1 MMVKIEKIKI
11 TDIIPADYNPR
22 LISESET
29 NKLKNSLSTFG
40 LVDPIVIN
48 LKNKHIIGGH
58 QRFDVLI
65 DQHLEDNKIFD
76 ELNLIKLGD
85 IGWVF
90 TDTDLRIESEDHE
103 KALNLALN
111 KISGDW
117 DYDKLTTLFSD
128 LKMSNLDVE
137 LTGFDDTEIEV
148 LLDDF
153 EYNEIF
159 DDIDAGVDEPDEELE
174 VIQDNQKDHNIVY
187 ISFIDWEKANKFLEL
202 IDHNTFFREDG
213 FKKIV
218 VDGDELMER
227 LTNEESD

>member
-1 MMVKIEKIKI
+1 MVDIEKIKI
-11 TDIIPADYNPR
+11 TDIIPSEYNPR
-22 LISESET
+22 EISDEET
-29 NKLKNSLSTFG
+29 RKLKNSLSTFG

-48 LKNKHIIGGH
+48 LKNNHIIGGH
-58 QRFDVLI
+58 QRFDVLVNKN
-65 DQHLEDNKIFD
+65 LEDGTIFE
-76 ELNLIKLGD
+76 ELNLIRLGD

-90 TDTDLRIESEDHE
+90 VDTDLKIESEDHE

-117 DYDKLTTLFSD
+117 DYDKLTTLFTDLKSSD
-128 LKMSNLDVE
+128 LNVE
-137 LTGFDDTEIEV
+137 LTGFDDTEIEI

-159 DDIDAGVDEPDEELE
+159 ENIDVGIEEPDEELE
-174 VIQDNQKDHNIVY
+174 EIQDNQKEHNLIY
-187 ISFIDWEKANKFLEL
+187 ISFIGIENANKFLE
-202 IDHNTFFREDG
+202 IINHNTFFKEDG

-227 LTNEESD
+227 IENEKS

>member
-1 MMVKIEKIKI
+1 MVEIEKIKI
-11 TDIIPADYNPR
+11 TDIVPADYNPR
-22 LISESET
+22 FISESET

-48 LKNKHIIGGH
+48 LKNNHIIGGH

-65 DQHLEDNKIFD
+65 DQHLEDNTIFD
-76 ELNLIKLGD
+76 ELNIIRLGD

-117 DYDKLTTLFSD
+117 DYDKLTTVFND
-128 LKMSNLDVE
+128 LKLSNLDVE
-137 LTGFDDTEIEV
+137 LTGFDDSEIEIM
-148 LLDDF
+148 LDDF

-159 DDIDAGVDEPDEELE
+159 EEVDAGVEEPDEELE
-174 VIQDNQKDHNIVY
+174 VLQDNQKDHNIVY
-187 ISFIDWEKANKFLEL
+187 ISFIDMENANKFLEI

-218 VDGDELMER
+218 VDGDELVER
-227 LTNEESD
+227 LANEESD

>member
-1 MMVKIEKIKI
+1 MVEIEKIKI
-11 TDIIPADYNPR
+11 TDIVPADYNPR
-22 LISESET
+22 LISESEAT
-29 NKLKNSLSTFG
+29 KLKNSLSTFG
-40 LVDPIVIN
+40 LVDPI
-48 LKNKHIIGGH
+48 
-58 QRFDVLI
+58 
-65 DQHLEDNKIFD
+65 
-76 ELNLIKLGD
+76 ELNLIRLGD

-90 TDTDLRIESEDHE
+90 TEADLKIESEDHE

-117 DYDKLTTLFSD
+117 DYDKLTNLFSD
-128 LKMSNLDVE
+128 LKLSNLDVE

-159 DDIDAGVDEPDEELE
+159 EDIDAGIEEPDEELE
-174 VIQDNQKDHNIVY
+174 EIQDNQKDHNIVY
-187 ISFIDWEKANKFLEL
+187 ISFIDWEKANKFLEI

-218 VDGDELMER
+218 VDGDELVER